1 MYNVAVIGDK
11 DSVAGFG
18 TLGLDTYFTD
28 TRDECR
34 KIFKQLASSGK
45 FAVIYITE
53 KASEYVADEI
63 EKYTE
68 SILPAVIMIPGVSGN
83 TGSGI
88 LGVRKSVEKV
98 VGSDIIF
105 ND

>member
-1 MYNVAVIGDK
+1 MLLLSEIRTALPG
-11 DSVAGFG
+11 SELWGL
-18 TLGLDTYFTD
+18 TLILQIRVMNAEKY
-28 TRDECR
+28 
-34 KIFKQLASSGK
+34 LNSLHPS
-45 FAVIYITE
+45 E

-88 LGVRKSVEKV
+88 LGVRKSVEKA